1 MSEQLRSGRPL
12 LLASAVCAVLA
23 VFIPASLFA
32 LGRPFAR
39 LFDERGSLTS
49 AIGNVTYLGSGTNSY
64 FVSFVTPLSD
74 LTANGLPIPSLL
86 FVNCANRDFDG
97 AAAFEPS
104 NRKYVKE
111 LVDEFCGQM
120 KKGNLLNV

>member
-1 MSEQLRSGRPL
+1 M
-12 LLASAVCAVLA
+12 LASAVCAVLA

-32 LGRPFAR
+32 LGRPVVR

-49 AIGNVTYLGSGTNSY
+49 AIGNVTYLGSGRNGY
-64 FVSFVTPLSD
+64 FVSFVTPLSE

-86 FVNCANRDFDG
+86 FVNCVNRDFDG

-104 NRKYVKE
+104 TRKYVKE

-120 KKGNLLNV
+120 KKADLLNV